1 MKILFV
7 CSGNRHSPNYIIAN
21 QAESIRREGHDIE
34 YYLIKGRGI
43 TGYLKN
49 ILPLRSFIKNNNFDV
64 VHSHYLF
71 SCIIASISG
80 ARPLVASFMGSDT
93 ENKKNIVLIRLLMFL
108 LRWDCVIVKT
118 ENMKT
123 RLRNKNIKII
133 PNGVNLDLFKPLDPL
148 MCMEKI
154 GWDPAK
160 VHILFPSDPRRPE
173 KNFNLAEKS
182 IHHLGNSNVE
192 LHTLFS
198 IQNNKVP
205 FYLNASRVVL
215 LTSKWEGSPN
225 IIKEAMAC
233 NSRIVSTNVG
243 DVKWL
248 MNNTKGCYLSEAEPR
263 EIAAKIKIA
272 IDFDEDANGRDRLI
286 TLGLDSKTVA
296 TRLLHI
302 YQIVTKFKYLP
313 DNQ

>member
-7 CSGNRHSPNYIIAN
+7 CSGNRYSPNYIIAN
-21 QAESIRREGHDIE
+21 QAESIREEGCHVE

-49 ILPLRSFIKNNNFDV
+49 ILPLRSIIKSNNFNV
-64 VHSHYLF
+64 IHAHYLF

-80 ARPLVASFMGSDT
+80 AKPLVASFMGSDT
-93 ENKKNIVLIRLLMFL
+93 ESRKNVVLIRILMFL
-108 LRWDCVIVKT
+108 FHWDCCIVKT
-118 ENMKT
+118 RNMKT
-123 RLRNKNIKII
+123 RLKNKNIKII

-160 VHILFPSDPRRPE
+160 VHVLFPSDPMRPE
-173 KNFNLAEKS
+173 KNFILAEKS
-182 IHHLGNSNVE
+182 IRHLGNSNVE

-198 IQNNKVP
+198 IQNKEVP
-205 FYLNASRVVL
+205 FHLNACKVVL

-225 IIKEAMAC
+225 VIKEAMAC
-233 NSRIVSTNVG
+233 NCRIVSTNVG

-248 MNNTKGCYLSEAEPR
+248 INNTKGCYLADAVPDD
-263 EIAAKIKIA
+263 IAAKVKIA
-272 IDFDEDANGRDRLI
+272 IDLEEVANGRDRLM
-286 TLGLDSKTVA
+286 TLGLDSQTVA
-296 TRLLHI
+296 TRLINL
-302 YQIVTKFKYLP
+302 YKRVSKR
-313 DNQ
+313 